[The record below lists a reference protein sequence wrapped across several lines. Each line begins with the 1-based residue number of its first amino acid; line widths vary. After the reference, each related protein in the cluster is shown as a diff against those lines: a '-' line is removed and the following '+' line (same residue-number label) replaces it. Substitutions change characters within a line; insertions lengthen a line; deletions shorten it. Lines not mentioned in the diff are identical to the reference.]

1 VNQSLTTL
9 YMKYIVEIQ
18 LNTVDSYMKI
28 VLLHENR
35 ITMKMYYLFLGVT
48 YLTMFQ
54 ECTIIF
60 RSECSPEKILPIT
73 LPLRIMLL
81 INTKYNFTTILHQY
95 CGSTL

>member
-1 VNQSLTTL
+1 MNQSLTTL

-81 INTKYNFTTILHQY
+81 IKCVLVRDHQKKEYQDKYN
-95 CGSTL
+95 